1 MIEFFNESILED
13 AKKQRKEV
21 LIKYLAIVF
30 VYAIISGVLLGWYLT
45 LPYGSKTIATVKWI
59 HFPLTAV
66 FVVFSFIYLGIYYKR
81 INKYYKLCLNLK
93 NGLKE
98 TFEAQFVGYS
108 QMLAIKDGV
117 DCKELIFNE
126 WNKFKEVYYER
137 RVFVLYEMDFPDIPE
152 KSMVKFITQ
161 GNVLIS
167 YQILNEKENG

>member
-1 MIEFFNESILED
+1 
-13 AKKQRKEV
+13 
-21 LIKYLAIVF
+21 
-30 VYAIISGVLLGWYLT
+30 
-45 LPYGSKTIATVKWI
+45 
-59 HFPLTAV
+59 
-66 FVVFSFIYLGIYYKR
+66 
-81 INKYYKLCLNLK
+81 
-93 NGLKE
+93 
-98 TFEAQFVGYS
+98 
-108 QMLAIKDGV
+108 MLAIKDGV